1 MGGALGIQMPRKF
14 FHLSSLWRREH
25 KHGLLLYLY
34 FLSCRVGKSFCGIPE
49 RFPGIT
55 QNIDICE
62 SVTILFESQKS
73 TYSFASRFLRQKV
86 PDSWPLK
93 HCTCLYGDITIFLWR
108 SCPVLWDTDH
118 CPLHHHI
125 FVIAGRKMLRD
136 LKRNGDIAPSWSDTK
151 NRFWGESDQL
161 IKAKNVTPCRS
172 KVSLKATCCSS
183 F

>member
-1 MGGALGIQMPRKF
+1 MPCRQVF
-14 FHLSSLWRREH
+14 VWDIGMLSWNHCEHWHLW
-25 KHGLLLYLY
+25 KCDYP
-34 FLSCRVGKSFCGIPE
+34 FW
-49 RFPGIT
+49 IT
-55 QNIDICE
+55 E
-62 SVTILFESQKS
+62 S

-93 HCTCLYGDITIFLWR
+93 HGTCLYGDITIFLWR

-118 CPLHHHI
+118 CPLQHHI